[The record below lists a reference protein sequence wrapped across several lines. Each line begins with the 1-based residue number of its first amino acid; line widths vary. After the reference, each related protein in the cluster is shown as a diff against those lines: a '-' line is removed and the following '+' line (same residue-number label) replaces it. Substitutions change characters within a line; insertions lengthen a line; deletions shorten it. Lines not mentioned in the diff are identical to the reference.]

1 MRENVIRLSPA
12 IFRNARNQNDRG
24 GTKFEEKTAP
34 ASGTIDF
41 HARNR
46 DLAGCGCRINLT

>member
-41 HARNR
+41 TRETGTLR
-46 DLAGCGCRINLT
+46 DVGVV